1 MAPWQLSG
9 ALFVAGGV
17 VPSLAL
23 HLLREPHAATLPE
36 LLAVDAAFVVTA
48 LAFLALGELYGRQQF
63 PEAPPYLGAWMV
75 ASDAAAAGRR
85 RAQRGRLRLLGS

>member
-23 HLLREPHAATLPE
+23 HLLREPHAEDAYDTFFVEAVSALADSRVFSQGRWSLRSDNAELHTLHHLGAGLFGVPSSLVQGQTLP
-36 LLAVDAAFVVTA
+36 
-48 LAFLALGELYGRQQF
+48 
-63 PEAPPYLGAWMV
+63 GA
-75 ASDAAAAGRR
+75 SG
-85 RAQRGRLRLLGS
+85 